1 MLVLNVGLIKSTKL
15 SSDTEQISP
24 KTVEAALRAV
34 GFFIKATR
42 LVLASHAKGSEAT
55 LVVAVDANSL
65 IAPLTVC
72 VNRVAHALAQD
83 CIAVKDAGGHGFLVG
98 PFASYWGDFN
108 PAYFHDLTAD
118 AVPTIQDIGWPV

>member
-1 MLVLNVGLIKSTKL
+1 MLVLNVGLIKSDRL

-24 KTVEAALRAV
+24 KTVQAALRAV
-34 GFFIKATR
+34 GFFVKSTR
-42 LVLASHAKGSEAT
+42 LVLASHAKGKEAT
-55 LVVAVDANSL
+55 LVVAVDASGL

-98 PFASYWGDFN
+98 PFASAWGEFN
-108 PAYFHDLTAD
+108 PAFFHDVLPCE
-118 AVPTIQDIGWPV
+118 VPA